1 MKYILAISQQR
12 GMKRTAEES
21 ENDEELQ
28 NLEEPSND
36 SLMEE
41 SVVLP
46 WKLLI
51 LLIVEDF

>member
-21 ENDEELQ
+21 ENDDELK
-28 NLEEPSND
+28 NLEEFSND

-41 SVVLP
+41 
-46 WKLLI
+46 
-51 LLIVEDF
+51 